1 MTTTIKVPDFPES
14 VTDGTIVAWHKQP
27 GEQVKRDE
35 PLVDIETDKV
45 MFEVPAPEDGV
56 LEKILE
62 QENAVVVSGQ
72 EIAAIRPLSG
82 SEAAQAAAPP
92 TEPADNHEEPV
103 ITPSARKLIDEQ
115 GLDPARIKGTG
126 KGGRILKEDV
136 LRHQGVIGGGEA
148 APEKAEPPVAPPS
161 PTPAPE
167 APVPASPRRA
177 GAGREERRVP
187 MTRLRSRIAE
197 RLVEAQHTAAILT
210 TFNEVDMQAVMAL
223 RQNYR
228 EKFERAHGVRLGFMS
243 FFVKASV
250 EALKRFPMV
259 NASID
264 GGDIVYH
271 GYFDVGVA
279 IGAPRGLVVP
289 ILRDAD
295 SMSVP
300 DIEKKIIEYSDKA
313 KQGKISLD
321 EITGG
326 TFTITNGG
334 VFGSL
339 LSTPILNPPQSAILG
354 MHKIEQRAVVR
365 EGEIVIRPMMYL
377 ALSYDHR
384 IIDGRE
390 AVQFL
395 VTIKELLEDPA
406 RMLIGV

>member
-92 TEPADNHEEPV
+92 TELADNHEEPV